1 MTNLAIEEVLYRLS
15 IKFNRIILDKDF
27 VQSVNDDLQAVI
39 DDQNKC
45 W

>member
-1 MTNLAIEEVLYRLS
+1 MTNLGIDEVLYRLS

-39 DDQNKC
+39 DDKNNC
-45 W
+45 R